1 MAHNR
6 RRRIERAQPIHPG
19 AAQNAADGR
28 VAKVE
33 FAGNAPAVP
42 AQLAKSKNPFQ

>member
-1 MAHNR
+1 
-6 RRRIERAQPIHPG
+6 
-19 AAQNAADGR
+19 